1 METQFQQ
8 PALAFVDFSF
18 KYKSQDA
25 PTLHGINLAVRPGE
39 KILIVGPSGSGK
51 STLAHCINGL
61 IPHAFKGRWT
71 GTYTLD
77 GGNALDLD
85 IFGISKKV
93 GTVLQD
99 PDGQFVALS
108 AGEDIAFVLENDC
121 ETAERMHS
129 RVKDAASLVDI
140 GDFLDKAPQDLSG
153 GQKQRVAMAGVLIDD
168 VDILLFD
175 EPLANLDPATGKQ
188 AIDLIDRLHKE
199 TGKTILIIE
208 HRLEDVLYR
217 KIDRIVVID
226 GGRILA
232 DLPPDEMLASEI
244 LRTVGIR
251 EPLYLSALR
260 YAGTD
265 ITAASLPSSVDTVAF
280 DPVPLRNWDS
290 RQEEAGTAAVHP
302 SILEMEHLGFS
313 YSADESRKA
322 ILDDVS
328 FTLHEGESTALVGRN
343 GAGKSTLA
351 KLVCGFEIP
360 SAGTIRFAGKDLA
373 NFSIKQRADHI
384 GYVMQNPNQM
394 ISLPM
399 VYDEVSLGLR
409 SRGVDASE
417 AARRV
422 DETLK
427 ICGLHPFRKW
437 PVSALSFGQKKRL
450 TIASILVLGPRLLIL
465 DEPTAGQD
473 FRHYTDIME
482 FLRTLNRD
490 TGLTLLM
497 VTHDMHLMLEY
508 TTRAI
513 VLSGGKKIADASP
526 AGVLTDE
533 AVIEGASLKRTSL
546 YDLAIRAG
554 IGRPRDFV
562 QHFID
567 FDRRRRSR

>member
-1 METQFQQ
+1 
-8 PALAFVDFSF
+8 
-18 KYKSQDA
+18 
-25 PTLHGINLAVRPGE
+25 
-39 KILIVGPSGSGK
+39 
-51 STLAHCINGL
+51 
-61 IPHAFKGRWT
+61 
-71 GTYTLD
+71 
-77 GGNALDLD
+77 
-85 IFGISKKV
+85 
-93 GTVLQD
+93 
-99 PDGQFVALS
+99 
-108 AGEDIAFVLENDC
+108 
-121 ETAERMHS
+121 
-129 RVKDAASLVDI
+129 
-140 GDFLDKAPQDLSG
+140 
-153 GQKQRVAMAGVLIDD
+153 
-168 VDILLFD
+168 
-175 EPLANLDPATGKQ
+175 
-188 AIDLIDRLHKE
+188 
-199 TGKTILIIE
+199 
-208 HRLEDVLYR
+208 
-217 KIDRIVVID
+217 
-226 GGRILA
+226 
-232 DLPPDEMLASEI
+232 
-244 LRTVGIR
+244 
-251 EPLYLSALR
+251 
-260 YAGTD
+260 
-265 ITAASLPSSVDTVAF
+265 
-280 DPVPLRNWDS
+280 
-290 RQEEAGTAAVHP
+290 
-302 SILEMEHLGFS
+302 
-313 YSADESRKA
+313 
-322 ILDDVS
+322 
-328 FTLHEGESTALVGRN
+328 
-343 GAGKSTLA
+343 
-351 KLVCGFEIP
+351 
-360 SAGTIRFAGKDLA
+360 
-373 NFSIKQRADHI
+373 
-384 GYVMQNPNQM
+384 MQNPNQM